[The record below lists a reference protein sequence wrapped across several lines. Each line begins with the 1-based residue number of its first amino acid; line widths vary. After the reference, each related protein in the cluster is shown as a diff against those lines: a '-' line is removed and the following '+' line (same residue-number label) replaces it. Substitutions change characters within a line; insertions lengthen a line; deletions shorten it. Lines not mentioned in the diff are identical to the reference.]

1 MNFDGAADATQ
12 AHEQQQQQGAWRRRA
27 RTCSILYNFI
37 VESRFANKVVQAVL
51 HGQERKLAER

>member
-12 AHEQQQQQGAWRRRA
+12 AHEQQQQGAWRRRA
-27 RTCSILYNFI
+27 RTSSILYNFI